1 MPLGRLALL
10 ALAAWQPSNPAKCV
24 LGEGVSATQAQKGL
38 CGFDAATLQ
47 FAGTPADQARCLT
60 RHVGRGATIGGP
72 ELPAHLARLLGRAL
86 PFPPKQIA
94 AYLQTTLGLSDR
106 QIGGPLSR
114 PLAADYF
121 IIHDTSSPNCAQLDD
136 QHQKLSECDRIDAFP
151 ADRDQPGWVGNQTFE
166 GRPKQAPNRAANVFN
181 NRVGDSVTEVDF
193 ADPFYTT
200 KFEQCENEGRAIG
213 HFVGVENIQPRL
225 PSPVPPA
232 SRERMNDLDAPD
244 PGFTDS
250 QYARLA
256 LLYIIAS
263 ARRGRWMIPAYHA
276 VIDSLYLDRHDD
288 PQKFDIAK
296 FDAAIA
302 RHLAALR

>member
-1 MPLGRLALL
+1 MMLGRLALL
-10 ALAAWQPSNPAKCV
+10 ALAVWQPPKPEKCV
-24 LGEGVSATQAQKGL
+24 LGEGISAAQAQQGL
-38 CGFDAATLQ
+38 CGFDGTTLRY
-47 FAGTPADQARCLT
+47 AGAPADQARCLT
-60 RHVGRGATIGGP
+60 RHVGRGGTIGGP

-86 PFPPKQIA
+86 PFTPERVA
-94 AYLQTTLGLSDR
+94 AYVQRLGLTER
-106 QIGGPLSR
+106 QLGGSPGR
-114 PLAADYF
+114 PLTADYF

-136 QHQKLSECDRIDAFP
+136 QNRKLAECDRLDAFP
-151 ADRDQPGWVGNQTFE
+151 ADRDTPGWSGNQTFE
-166 GRPKQAPNRAANVFN
+166 GRPKQAPNRAANVFT

-200 KFEQCENEGRAIG
+200 KFEQCANEGRAIG

-225 PSPVPPA
+225 PLLVPPP
-232 SRERMNDLDAPD
+232 SRDRMNDLEAPD
-244 PGFTDS
+244 PGFTDP

-256 LLYIIAS
+256 LLYIVAS
-263 ARRGRWMIPAYHA
+263 ARHGRWLIPAYHA

-302 RHLAALR
+302 AHLKALR